1 MPKKRERCF
10 HVFTATRVCKAV
22 RNLPRKGG
30 GGKGVSI
37 WLSGGLGS
45 GPRVLVDD
53 RGFSSATLNLQF
65 IASFI
70 AVYLALAYFGSEVY
84 LQWESPKGF

>member
-1 MPKKRERCF
+1 MFLQQLEFARQFAICQGRG
-10 HVFTATRVCKAV
+10 
-22 RNLPRKGG
+22 GG